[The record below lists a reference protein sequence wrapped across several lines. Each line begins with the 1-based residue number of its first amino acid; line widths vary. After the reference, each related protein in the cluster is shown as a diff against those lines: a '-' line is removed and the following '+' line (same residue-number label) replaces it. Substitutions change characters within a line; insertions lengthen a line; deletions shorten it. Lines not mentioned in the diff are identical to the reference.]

1 MFIYYKR
8 QMMKYN
14 KEATDENILN
24 TIANDTFHRSV
35 DVESIISFIETIEGN
50 AFISLDSAWGE
61 GKTFLVR
68 QIEMTLNYHR
78 KKYMQTALQDSTP
91 RLRESVQ
98 ITAEEQS
105 AFDKNKLLGNLKL
118 QNTYLPIY
126 FDAWLY
132 DNQESALLALLLI
145 IVRSASV
152 NINTKLPKD
161 FKKSLAKL
169 FSSIT
174 FWKRFSYKKFIAE
187 DFDFE
192 KMVQAL
198 EGQDILA
205 NAYTLEEIRNIIK
218 TALIDAVVENAQKLV
233 IFIDEMDRCRPTFAV
248 ELLESIKHYFE
259 DDRII
264 FFISTNKAQLVHT
277 ISRYYGNDFDS
288 SRYLNKFFD
297 INLQLPLI
305 DRNSYLNS
313 IGFSTQRSDW
323 MIEFADE
330 LQTINYLSLRDCS
343 NYFSRIFA
351 ANNSFP
357 EERRHS
363 LDYVYMLIIM
373 VPIICLF
380 EIIDPVNKQRIIN
393 GDGLSILKNTL
404 INSTVAK
411 DLICQFAANAKLP
424 DINFDSGFEIFSEL
438 YLCAFGNPSR
448 AIRQQYQDR
457 LSSHFKNIC
466 LKLCNAEDSN
476 T

>member
-1 MFIYYKR
+1 
-8 QMMKYN
+8 MMKYN

-24 TIANDTFHRSV
+24 TIAIDTFHRSV

-78 KKYMQTALQDSTP
+78 KKCMQPALQDSTP
-91 RLRESVQ
+91 ELQESVQ
-98 ITAEEQS
+98 ITAEEQN
-105 AFDKNKLLGNLKL
+105 AFEKNTLLGNLELK
-118 QNTYLPIY
+118 NTYLPIY

-132 DNQESALLALLLI
+132 DNQESALLALLLV
-145 IVRSASV
+145 IVKNASV
-152 NINTKLPKD
+152 DINTKLDKD
-161 FKKSLAKL
+161 LKKSIAQL

-174 FWKRFSYKKFIAE
+174 FWKRFSYKKFTAE

-192 KMVQAL
+192 RIEQAL
-198 EGQDILA
+198 ESQDILA
-205 NAYTLEEIRNIIK
+205 SAYTLEQIRNTIK
-218 TALIDAVVENAQKLV
+218 AALIDTVVENAQKLV

-305 DRNSYLNS
+305 NKHTYLSS
-313 IGFSTQRSDW
+313 IGFSTQSSDFL
-323 MIEFADE
+323 IEFADE
-330 LQTINYLSLRDCS
+330 LQMLNNLSLRDCS
-343 NYFSRIFA
+343 NYFRRIFSA
-351 ANNSFP
+351 SNSFP
-357 EERRHS
+357 EERRYS

-373 VPIICLF
+373 IPIICLF
-380 EIIDPVNKQRIIN
+380 EIIDSVSKQQIIN
-393 GDGLSILKNTL
+393 GDGISILKNTM
-404 INSTVAK
+404 INSTVGK
-411 DLICQFAANAKLP
+411 DLICQIAANAKLP

-457 LSSHFKNIC
+457 ISFHFKNTC

-476 T
+476 S

>member
-1 MFIYYKR
+1 
-8 QMMKYN
+8 MMKYN

-24 TIANDTFHRSV
+24 TIANDTFHRSA

-78 KKYMQTALQDSTP
+78 KKCMQPALQDSTSE
-91 RLRESVQ
+91 LKESVQ
-98 ITAEEQS
+98 IMAEEQN
-105 AFDKNKLLGNLKL
+105 AFDKNTLLGNLELK
-118 QNTYLPIY
+118 NTYLPIY

-132 DNQESALLALLLI
+132 DNQESALLALLLV
-145 IVRSASV
+145 IVKSASV
-152 NINTKLPKD
+152 DINTKLDKKL
-161 FKKSLAKL
+161 KKSIAQL

-174 FWKRFSYKKFIAE
+174 FWKRFSYKKFTAD

-192 KMVQAL
+192 KIVQAL

-233 IFIDEMDRCRPTFAV
+233 IFVDEMDRCRPTFAV
-248 ELLESIKHYFE
+248 DLLESIKHYFE

-277 ISRYYGNDFDS
+277 ISRYYGDDFDS

-305 DRNSYLNS
+305 NKHSYLTS
-313 IGFSTQRSDW
+313 IGFSTQISDW

-330 LQTINYLSLRDCS
+330 LQTINHLSLRDCS

-351 ANNSFP
+351 ASNSFP
-357 EERRHS
+357 EEKMRN
-363 LDYVYMLIIM
+363 DDGIYMLIIM

-380 EIIDPVNKQRIIN
+380 EITNPVDKQRIIN
-393 GDGLSILKNTL
+393 GNGISILKKTM
-404 INSTVAK
+404 INSTVAV
-411 DLICQFAANAKLP
+411 DLICQFATNAKLQ
-424 DINFDSGFEIFSEL
+424 DKNFDSGFEIFSEL
-438 YLCAFGNPSR
+438 YLCAFGNPSEE
-448 AIRQQYQDR
+448 IIQKYQR
-457 LSSHFKNIC
+457 KISSNFKNTC
-466 LKLCNAEDSN
+466 LKLCNAVDSN
-476 T
+476 S